1 MSTESLE
8 AQHNDGVFQT
18 ERPVPGIIGGTSRY
32 ETQADVLQGPAT
44 YRVRS

>member
-1 MSTESLE
+1 MSAESPE

-18 ERPVPGIIGGTSRY
+18 ERPVPGIIGDTSRY
-32 ETQADVLQGPAT
+32 EFLADVLQAPAT